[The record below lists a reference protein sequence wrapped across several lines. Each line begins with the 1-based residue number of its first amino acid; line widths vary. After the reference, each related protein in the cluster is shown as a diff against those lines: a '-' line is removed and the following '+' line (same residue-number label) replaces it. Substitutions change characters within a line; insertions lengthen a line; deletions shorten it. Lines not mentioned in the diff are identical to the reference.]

1 MQKARL
7 RFYCI
12 LCTTVKHF
20 GAVVMKSLRSVSGRE
35 GFFLAVGVG
44 DYVFAC
50 KSMFFFS
57 VYSLL
62 VPYPKLLQVKNDAVN
77 IVKKMRRSCQDAF
90 FFFSSLIVMD

>member
-1 MQKARL
+1 
-7 RFYCI
+7 
-12 LCTTVKHF
+12 
-20 GAVVMKSLRSVSGRE
+20 MKSLRSVSGRE

-50 KSMFFFS
+50 KSMFFFFMFS

-77 IVKKMRRSCQDAF
+77 IVKKIAQIMSGC
-90 FFFSSLIVMD
+90 FFFSSFDCYGLKIDAALFSG

>member
-1 MQKARL
+1 
-7 RFYCI
+7 
-12 LCTTVKHF
+12 
-20 GAVVMKSLRSVSGRE
+20 MKSLRSVSGRE

-50 KSMFFFS
+50 KSMFFFLMFS

-77 IVKKMRRSCQDAF
+77 IVKRIAQIMSGCF
-90 FFFSSLIVMD
+90 FFFFF

>member
-1 MQKARL
+1 
-7 RFYCI
+7 
-12 LCTTVKHF
+12 
-20 GAVVMKSLRSVSGRE
+20 MKSLRSVSGRE

-50 KSMFFFS
+50 KSMFFLFFFKFS

-77 IVKKMRRSCQDAF
+77 IVKKNCADHVRMLF
-90 FFFSSLIVMD
+90 FLLLIVMD